1 MKNILKQFAPPIFL
15 NFLRKLI
22 AKNQSNQYSN
32 SNFLAW
38 WKKFKSNSKLDSD
51 VIEMVDAFTK
61 SAAFDGMSRYWNYLN
76 KKNLEQ
82 LSEVGFGNFKQTI
95 SANYYTWINGISGTL
110 GANLIKDAHLYTR
123 AVPISE
129 ITKIHDYFDI
139 EQSVLFNTMTCLL
152 YSYIEKQYPE
162 LIGFCEESTIGNA
175 PSIEIDGRQVSQDA
189 LNSAIEYASIVRGRG
204 KHPSSVLEI
213 GAGSGRDAEFF
224 LRKEVGNKHVICDIV
239 PALFISQK
247 YLSEVF
253 KDRKIFKFREF
264 TSFAEVAREF
274 NNCEIAFVMP
284 HQLRLLP
291 EKYFDTCLAIDCLHE
306 MREDQISEYF
316 SAGDRLADYFYFK
329 AWNKTTV
336 PFDGITLTKSKYRT
350 PSNWQNIFL
359 RDCYIPSEFFEAM
372 YRCN

>member
-32 SNFLAW
+32 ANFLAW

-139 EQSVLFNTMTCLL
+139 
-152 YSYIEKQYPE
+152 
-162 LIGFCEESTIGNA
+162 
-175 PSIEIDGRQVSQDA
+175 
-189 LNSAIEYASIVRGRG
+189 
-204 KHPSSVLEI
+204 
-213 GAGSGRDAEFF
+213 
-224 LRKEVGNKHVICDIV
+224 
-239 PALFISQK
+239 
-247 YLSEVF
+247 
-253 KDRKIFKFREF
+253 
-264 TSFAEVAREF
+264 
-274 NNCEIAFVMP
+274 
-284 HQLRLLP
+284 
-291 EKYFDTCLAIDCLHE
+291 
-306 MREDQISEYF
+306 
-316 SAGDRLADYFYFK
+316 
-329 AWNKTTV
+329 
-336 PFDGITLTKSKYRT
+336 
-350 PSNWQNIFL
+350 
-359 RDCYIPSEFFEAM
+359 
-372 YRCN
+372 